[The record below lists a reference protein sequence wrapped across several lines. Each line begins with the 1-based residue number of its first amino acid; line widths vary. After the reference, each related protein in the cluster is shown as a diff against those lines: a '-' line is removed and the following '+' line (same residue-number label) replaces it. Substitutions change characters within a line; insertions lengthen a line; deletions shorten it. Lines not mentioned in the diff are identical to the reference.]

1 MSEHFGTIQKK
12 ICMLGS
18 FAVGKTSL
26 VSRYVRSI
34 FSDKYLST
42 VGVKVDKKMINVD
55 GQEVMLMLWD
65 VNGQDDFQPVQATHL
80 RGMSGYL
87 LVVDGTRRATF
98 DTAEQLYQK
107 AMQTVGDVPF
117 ILLLNKSDLASEWEI
132 DDQAVFRLTEQG
144 WRVVRTSA
152 KTGDGV
158 EGAFDALARAM
169 LAEAPADEEGT
180 L

>member
-1 MSEHFGTIQKK
+1 
-12 ICMLGS
+12 MLGG

-42 VGVKVDKKMINVD
+42 VGVKVDKKLVTVD
-55 GQEVMLMLWD
+55 GQDVTLMLWD
-65 VNGQDDFQPVQATHL
+65 VNGQDDFQPVQASHL

-87 LVVDGTRRATF
+87 LVVDGTRRATL
-98 DTAEQLYQK
+98 DTAEQLFEK
-107 AMQTVGDVPF
+107 ATKTVGQVPF
-117 ILLLNKSDLASEWEI
+117 ILLLNKADLAPEWEI
-132 DDQAVFRLTEQG
+132 DDQAIFKLTERG

-152 KTGDGV
+152 KSGDGV
-158 EGAFDALARAM
+158 EGAFDALTRAM
-169 LAEAPADEEGT
+169 LARPAADEEGT